1 MAVKVTKL
9 STPVQ
14 CSNEIELPSAPSLC
28 YTSIFSSGD
37 SHTDNLK
44 PVKKNKTYI
53 QDIHDVEITNA
64 KAIVQ
69 AKYKNEDE
77 TELKKTHQT
86 ASAISAEVNSK
97 SRTVYFK
104 RAGWS

>member
-37 SHTDNLK
+37 SHADNLK
-44 PVKKNKTYI
+44 PVQKNKTYI
-53 QDIHDVEITNA
+53 QDIHDVEITTA
-64 KAIVQ
+64 KAVIK
-69 AKYKNEDE
+69 AKDKNEDE
-77 TELKKTHQT
+77 TDLKKTYQT
-86 ASAISAEVNSK
+86 ASALSEEETSM
-97 SRTVYFK
+97 
-104 RAGWS
+104 